1 MSGTIVIVQ
10 ADPPS
15 LSRDKGRDL
24 PDTVAMYDKADRV
37 SAHGRCPG
45 ERVISG

>member
-1 MSGTIVIVQ
+1 MSGAIGIVQ

-15 LSRDKGRDL
+15 LSRDNSQDL
-24 PDTVAMYDKADRV
+24 PGTVAMYDKADRV
-37 SAHGRCPG
+37 SAHGWCPG